1 MRTATG
7 LRAWLVQRVSAIYLA
22 LFLVYAV
29 ARLLVAPPV
38 GYAEWHGW
46 LGAPAMGVATLL
58 FFVALLLHAWVG
70 LRDIVIDY
78 VPMTSVRVALL
89 SATGL
94 GLVAC
99 GLWAAQ
105 VLFAARL

>member
-7 LRAWLVQRVSAIYLA
+7 LRAWVVQRVSAIYLA
-22 LFLVYAV
+22 IFLVYAV
-29 ARLLVAPPV
+29 AALLLAPPV
-38 GYAEWHGW
+38 GYAEWRAW

-58 FFVALLLHAWVG
+58 FFVALLLHVWVG
-70 LRDIVIDY
+70 LRDILIDY
-78 VPMTSVRVALL
+78 VPLTALRVTLL
-89 SATGL
+89 SAVGF

-105 VLFAARL
+105 ILFMARL

>member
-22 LFLVYAV
+22 VFLVYAV
-29 ARLLVAPPV
+29 AHLLVAPPA
-38 GYAEWHGW
+38 GYAEWHAW
-46 LGAPAMGVATLL
+46 LGGPAMGVATLL

-70 LRDIVIDY
+70 LRDILIDY
-78 VPMTSVRVALL
+78 VPVTALRVVLL
-89 SATGL
+89 SAVGL

>member
-22 LFLVYAV
+22 VFLVYAV
-29 ARLLVAPPV
+29 AQLLVAPPA
-38 GYAEWHGW
+38 GYAEWHEW
-46 LGAPAMGVATLL
+46 LGSPAMNVATLL
-58 FFVALLLHAWVG
+58 FFVALLLHVWVG
-70 LRDIVIDY
+70 LRDILIDY
-78 VPMTSVRVALL
+78 VPVTTVRVALL
-89 SATGL
+89 SVVGL

-105 VLFAARL
+105 VLFMARL

>member
-7 LRAWLVQRVSAIYLA
+7 LRAWVVQRVSAVYLA
-22 LFLVYAV
+22 AFLVYAV
-29 ARLLVAPPV
+29 AVLLFAPPV
-38 GYAEWHGW
+38 GYAGWHAW

-58 FFVALLLHAWVG
+58 FVVALLLHVWVG

-78 VPMTSVRVALL
+78 VPVTPARLALL
-89 SATGL
+89 SVVGVGL
-94 GLVAC
+94 IGC

-105 VLFAARL
+105 VLFTARL